1 MAIPVPEAGPRFSV
15 AENIRKSCFGSSP
28 HTTNNRMELAGAIE
42 GFRALKEP
50 CEVEV
55 VTDSE
60 YVLKGITQWIENWKR
75 RGWMTKAKKPV
86 VNRDLW
92 MTLDRLQS
100 GHKVRWT
107 WTRGHASHGDN
118 NRADE
123 LATLAAASQT
133 FSQDISLMYN
143 SPAYDLRNAEPAAM
157 DSLSRRVAHFE
168 SRDLRR
174 HFRSDSLC
182 ASGDCARSRARVRDS
197 RAFCSF
203 PPRIRRTRPPR
214 FRRPTRTATEWWN
227 SPARVSRSSK
237 HHASRP
243 ARRRAIRSIRSS
255 A

>member
-1 MAIPVPEAGPRFSV
+1 MKQVQLITDGACLGNPGPGGWAAILRCGKHKKEL
-15 AENIRKSCFGSSP
+15 FGSSP

-75 RGWMTKAKKPV
+75 RGWMTKAKTPV

-123 LATLAAASQT
+123 LATMAAASQ
-133 FSQDISLMYN
+133 DVL
-143 SPAYDLRNAEPAAM
+143 
-157 DSLSRRVAHFE
+157 
-168 SRDLRR
+168 
-174 HFRSDSLC
+174 
-182 ASGDCARSRARVRDS
+182 AR
-197 RAFCSF
+197 
-203 PPRIRRTRPPR
+203 I
-214 FRRPTRTATEWWN
+214 
-227 SPARVSRSSK
+227 
-237 HHASRP
+237 
-243 ARRRAIRSIRSS
+243 
-255 A
+255 